1 MLAKANCKIE
11 QAQRH
16 ALELIKMIKPKTKD
30 TLNTSFESNFFYNKT
45 INLIP
50 IKKKKKK
57 NHKDKRN
64 LKRINCTFNDVPSLT
79 RNLLPSNQQIQL
91 MDLFNSLDN
100 LESVVLNSH
109 SHRIYNLYFILPKHY
124 PTKFL
129 SFLDSPCSKFKS
141 NNHEANWL

>member
-1 MLAKANCKIE
+1 MKQMLAKANCKIE

-57 NHKDKRN
+57 KPQRQKKSKTYQLH
-64 LKRINCTFNDVPSLT
+64 
-79 RNLLPSNQQIQL
+79 IQW
-91 MDLFNSLDN
+91 
-100 LESVVLNSH
+100 
-109 SHRIYNLYFILPKHY
+109 R
-124 PTKFL
+124 TK
-129 SFLDSPCSKFKS
+129 SY
-141 NNHEANWL
+141 